1 MRDNRLKLVPP
12 ENNASAVTD
21 GTKELPN
28 EPANPDS
35 GRQLLRLVNSDE
47 EHRRTTRRDRCRS
60 STCRPGPTGV
70 GTGFV
75 IQSIRVRVPG
85 PAPRSCSSVG
95 RARA

>member
-47 EHRRTTRRDRCRS
+47 EHRRTTRRDRVARA
-60 STCRPGPTGV
+60 
-70 GTGFV
+70 
-75 IQSIRVRVPG
+75 
-85 PAPRSCSSVG
+85 PAG
-95 RARA
+95 RAQRGWALAL